1 MVAWLLP
8 LPFDS
13 DGAVPV
19 LLVLF
24 EPDDEE
30 PPSSEEPSSSA

>member
-24 EPDDEE
+24 EPDDDA
-30 PPSSEEPSSSA
+30 PPSSEEPSSSE